1 MQIQTEDILNA
12 IGELETNA
20 ILVVDHEGIIRRMN
34 KGVTA
39 VLGYTET
46 DLIGRKVEVILQ
58 KKFQKFH
65 EKKVSGL
72 CQTPENGGCRQIKS
86 DWGPADVSQC
96 CDPS

>member
-1 MQIQTEDILNA
+1 MFIEVFCIKDFFMQIQTEDILNA

-46 DLIGRKVEVILQ
+46 DLIGRK
-58 KKFQKFH
+58 KA
-65 EKKVSGL
+65 EKSG
-72 CQTPENGGCRQIKS
+72 IF
-86 DWGPADVSQC
+86 
-96 CDPS
+96 